1 MNTPLGRMS
10 IFQPLDETTKAEL
23 ITERL
28 TQAIESG
35 MLKNGEKL
43 PGESEMAHVF
53 AVSPITTREALEQLR
68 SEDLVET
75 RRGRDGGSFIT
86 SSPSRNIQRLESNLL
101 SMPTMEI
108 KDHRALY
115 IALVSSSARLAT
127 EEASARERNAILEAI
142 QSLVNDLE
150 TAGTE
155 NDNYLT
161 HGHHEMQLH
170 IEIAAA
176 TTSPHLVNSLIDLQD
191 KLKHLLWLRFADKEQ
206 IDFLA
211 KQYKYAAHL
220 LSTNQDQLF
229 ERRITDIIKVGFS
242 WLVERKL
249 ALQQQHVENTL
260 SPTTPIEVSHQIH
273 DLFNVYAKTLHDW
286 EMEITRQTAHS
297 IINKQEFDS
306 LAERLTHPALEQ
318 DRRIIGAGLIP
329 SPDFLPDAPWHS
341 CWWTSRW
348 NQTNQATIRPLRISD
363 NPQSASFYNFT
374 VQDWWTGPKN
384 TDGLHITG
392 PYIDYICSNEFTL
405 TLSRPFY
412 VDHHFA
418 GMAGLDLSAATLE
431 HEVCEQLLRLDRP
444 AALISHEQR
453 VLASTNTS
461 LLCGDLVADLNN
473 THAKATIDCGALA
486 PSNATTSKKQ
496 ESLIMLMF

>member
-43 PGESEMAHVF
+43 PGESEMAHMF

-229 ERRITDIIKVGFS
+229 ERRITDIIKVGFHGWS
-242 WLVERKL
+242 NV
-249 ALQQQHVENTL
+249 N
-260 SPTTPIEVSHQIH
+260 SPYSSSTS
-273 DLFNVYAKTLHDW
+273 KTRYL
-286 EMEITRQTAHS
+286 
-297 IINKQEFDS
+297 
-306 LAERLTHPALEQ
+306 
-318 DRRIIGAGLIP
+318 
-329 SPDFLPDAPWHS
+329 
-341 CWWTSRW
+341 
-348 NQTNQATIRPLRISD
+348 RPLPLRC
-363 NPQSASFYNFT
+363 PTRFT
-374 VQDWWTGPKN
+374 T
-384 TDGLHITG
+384 
-392 PYIDYICSNEFTL
+392 CSTSMQRRYMIGRWRSPGRPR
-405 TLSRPFY
+405 TPLS
-412 VDHHFA
+412 
-418 GMAGLDLSAATLE
+418 
-431 HEVCEQLLRLDRP
+431 
-444 AALISHEQR
+444 
-453 VLASTNTS
+453 
-461 LLCGDLVADLNN
+461 
-473 THAKATIDCGALA
+473 
-486 PSNATTSKKQ
+486 TSKSSIHSPNASHIPPWNRIA
-496 ESLIMLMF
+496 ESSVRV

>member
-1 MNTPLGRMS
+1 
-10 IFQPLDETTKAEL
+10 
-23 ITERL
+23 
-28 TQAIESG
+28 
-35 MLKNGEKL
+35 
-43 PGESEMAHVF
+43 MAHMF

-101 SMPTMEI
+101 TMPTMEI

-329 SPDFLPDAPWHS
+329 S
-341 CWWTSRW
+341 
-348 NQTNQATIRPLRISD
+348 RISC
-363 NPQSASFYNFT
+363 PMLHGTPVGGPHVGIKLIRQQSVHCAFPT
-374 VQDWWTGPKN
+374 
-384 TDGLHITG
+384 I
-392 PYIDYICSNEFTL
+392 
-405 TLSRPFY
+405 LSR
-412 VDHHFA
+412 HRSTIS
-418 GMAGLDLSAATLE
+418 LSKTGG
-431 HEVCEQLLRLDRP
+431 P
-444 AALISHEQR
+444 ARRTPTDCTSPVHIS
-453 VLASTNTS
+453 
-461 LLCGDLVADLNN
+461 
-473 THAKATIDCGALA
+473 
-486 PSNATTSKKQ
+486 TTSAPTN
-496 ESLIMLMF
+496 SP